1 MRIVD
6 ELPDMDTKIVCD
18 GCGKT
23 FTFGVMEMHGE
34 RCLCAECASLSLAD
48 DKDIRSAEGIVEANN
63 RIGVCLDERCDC
75 CGKRL
80 TAREQEAEP
89 VGAGLDTLCRK
100 CREKAIAA
108 CLGAEAVKF
117 LKGGLSS
124 ITFEIDWAVCKKGLP
139 ESLEERD
146 TFRIWRTHC
155 VDFHK
160 ILDEQFD
167 FFVKRGC
174 LSKGPVFCLLRE
186 DPDALMLDDYG
197 LAENTINSLCEGK
210 ATSTWLKIKAEQAVR
225 LVKFKYKAV
234 RYY

>member
-23 FTFGVMEMHGE
+23 FAFGAMEMHGE

-63 RIGVCLDERCDC
+63 RIGVCFDERCDC

-100 CREKAIAA
+100 GREKAIAA

-160 ILDEQFD
+160 VLDEQFD

>member
-23 FTFGVMEMHGE
+23 FAFGAMEMHGE

-160 ILDEQFD
+160 VLDEQFD

>member
-23 FTFGVMEMHGE
+23 FAFGAMEMHGE

-160 ILDEQFD
+160 VLDEQFD

-186 DPDALMLDDYG
+186 DPDVLMLDDYG